1 LEGVPEMAA
10 VGALIAIFGFCAF
23 FTVAPSVVEPARL
36 PVLRNRPAA
45 ILWTLASL
53 AIMAIG
59 THV

>member
-1 LEGVPEMAA
+1 MAV

-23 FTVAPSVVEPARL
+23 FTFAPSVVEPSRL
-36 PVLRNRPAA
+36 PVGRSRYAA
-45 ILWTLASL
+45 IFGSFVSL

>member
-1 LEGVPEMAA
+1 MAA

-23 FTVAPSVVEPARL
+23 FTIAPSVVEPGRL
-36 PVLRNRPAA
+36 PALRNRPLA
-45 ILWTLASL
+45 ILGAFASL